1 MQARLQRTCTDL
13 LAAGRA
19 ADAAG
24 ALAQHHA
31 LTDQG
36 LEDPALSCELIG
48 ALVPAVRAER
58 ALGVL
63 PLLLPSREMFV
74 AAVRAFGRK
83 SSSRGVAAAME
94 AARGW
99 GLLDGREARPLWLAC
114 LKEQGR
120 MGLGDAARKTFQGM
134 RAAGA
139 WSIEDTPATNIFLH
153 ALHRDVKL
161 TFIRCRQL
169 LDEGLQPDTSTLNVL
184 LKACMRAG
192 DSRRAD
198 LALQWLAPYKVE
210 YDEITF
216 SSLIKAHSYGG
227 QFEKVL
233 GVQRLMDEAA
243 FPPTPALWANLLVA
257 CGAAEEMEMAAI
269 LWWEMRQQLPPS
281 AMTMDL
287 VNAFM
292 TACTDNHQGERAIA
306 VLREAQALGLPLEAR
321 TYNIALK
328 ACEPPPGRAL
338 RKEELLGAL
347 ALHREMEAAGVAPD
361 AFTYGTLI
369 ELCAQAGQGR
379 AALEMHAALRARG
392 LQENVVLL
400 TSLIKAC
407 GAAGMVDEC
416 MALFRRMVWGPAR
429 LRPNRAC
436 FRTLVQALRE
446 NGELGQALRVYEGMR
461 RCGFAP
467 STSEFQEL
475 TAAAAEVALSRED
488 ASLQVQVASLCHV
501 SSSRSVD
508 LHGMSA
514 QEARAAVLCVLALV
528 ARAYQER
535 GSVAHDVTII
545 TGRGEHSE
553 GEPVLRRA
561 IIRLL
566 EEELRLRP
574 LVLGDV
580 CSLDG
585 APPDDGGANP
595 GRVVIPRETLLANFR
610 AKSLTRLLQPIGGGG
625 DGGSSAGADGSLLD
639 DGSADGSSA
648 SGT

>member
-99 GLLDGREARPLWLAC
+99 GLLDGREAWPLWLAC

-161 TFIRCRQL
+161 TCRQL
-169 LDEGLQPDTSTLNVL
+169 LDEGLQPDTSTLN
-184 LKACMRAG
+184 
-192 DSRRAD
+192 
-198 LALQWLAPYKVE
+198 VE

-287 VNAFM
+287 
-292 TACTDNHQGERAIA
+292 GERAIA

-648 SGT
+648 SGM